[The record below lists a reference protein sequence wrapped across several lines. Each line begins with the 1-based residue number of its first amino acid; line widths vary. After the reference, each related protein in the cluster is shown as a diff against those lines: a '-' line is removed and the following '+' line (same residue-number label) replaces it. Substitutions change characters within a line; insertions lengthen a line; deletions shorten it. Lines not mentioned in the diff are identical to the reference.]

1 MGKIRA
7 LRADEI
13 EVRVSNTT
21 QKGCMLLL
29 YKDARCDK
37 RILDEM
43 YTPMGWQDRYE
54 EIKGNLYCSVG
65 VLNPET
71 GTWVWKQD
79 CGVESN
85 AEKEKGEASDAFKRA
100 CFNWGI
106 GRELYTKIFIW
117 IKASDVPVKAND
129 KGKYVLSDPFTK
141 FRVTEVVTDNEREK
155 ITKLRI
161 SASSGGAEKEVFVYD
176 ENKNNNKS
184 NNKARVP
191 SSTLSPVKKAS
202 IDSLIRAVSASYKC
216 DEITVQ
222 RLVEKYINKP
232 FGEITDDDADTVM
245 SLLHTQI
252 EKIKKN
258 DARSNA

>member
-1 MGKIRA
+1 MEKIRA

-13 EVRVSNTT
+13 EVRVSNIT

-43 YTPMGWQDRYE
+43 YTPMGWQDKYE

-117 IKASDVPVKAND
+117 IKSSDVPVKEND
-129 KGKYVLSDPFTK
+129 RGKYVLSDPFTK
-141 FRVTEVVTDNEREK
+141 FRVIDVVTDNEREK
-155 ITKLRI
+155 IIKLRI
-161 SASSGGAEKEVFVYD
+161 SALSGGKEKEVFVYD
-176 ENKNNNKS
+176 ENKS
-184 NNKARVP
+184 NNKAEAP

-216 DEITVQ
+216 DEDTVH
-222 RLVEKYINKP
+222 RLVEKYISKP
-232 FGEITDDDADTVM
+232 FGEIVDEDADTVM
-245 SLLHTQI
+245 RMLHVQI
-252 EKIKKN
+252 EKIKEK
-258 DARSNA
+258 DPKSNA